1 MTVKTPH
8 VKIRGIQLKQ
18 DLRKINGF
26 NYSYIYF
33 KNSNDGEKGAKYL
46 TQEFEKRSQ
55 KRRGRNQ

>member
-26 NYSYIYF
+26 NYSYIYL

-46 TQEFEKRSQ
+46 T
-55 KRRGRNQ
+55 